1 MSERYDYPL
10 TDARHAYT
18 QLMLAEYKFRQE
30 LGKVHLKCPACKKMA
45 TINSDRG
52 VYWISC
58 TMCGLRTSNSTDF
71 GAVANQWDVLCER
84 PLDQAYEPTLG
95 LPESH
100 ESTESPAEPF
110 EL

>member
-18 QLMLAEYKFRQE
+18 QLIIAEYKFRQE
-30 LGKVHLKCPACKKMA
+30 LGKVHLKCPACGKLS
-45 TINSDRG
+45 TINHDGR

-84 PLDQAYEPTLG
+84 PLDEAYQPSLGTPEEPKQEE
-95 LPESH
+95 LPL
-100 ESTESPAEPF
+100 

>member
-1 MSERYDYPL
+1 
-10 TDARHAYT
+10 
-18 QLMLAEYKFRQE
+18 
-30 LGKVHLKCPACKKMA
+30 MA